1 MGPRKRGRLPGTY
14 EDRERLVFFVGFRVP
29 RGLYRQMVE
38 YRAMIPYENWSDAFR
53 AFARQ
58 TVAEAR
64 QSTGSRGEELR
75 LKGLRIGG
83 MNDRVVE

>member
-1 MGPRKRGRLPGTY
+1 MGPRKRGRSPGIY

-64 QSTGSRGEELR
+64 QSTGSRGEEFR
-75 LKGLRIGG
+75 LKGSRIGG
-83 MNDRVVE
+83 TTDGALE